1 MERDGEPAGE
11 HLASEISP
19 VRGSD
24 KIEAACGLLS
34 NSEGP
39 GPPLD
44 LKDFIKKASGGVW
57 GGRGRSSRGALLVAK
72 TQSVRTRSQLG
83 GRGGGHRKH
92 LQRVSAHERSP
103 SRPKPPRGETAP
115 RVFSR
120 HQQQDGKS
128 ISSSLA
134 KLLSVT
140 PPLEKALPA
149 ETLWVSSGVS
159 PARRF

>member
-1 MERDGEPAGE
+1 MERGGEPAGE

-83 GRGGGHRKH
+83 GRGGDIGNTCKGSQPTSARQAGPSHPGEKRRPGCSAGTSNKTGRASPHLLQNCFPLPPPPVRK
-92 LQRVSAHERSP
+92 SP
-103 SRPKPPRGETAP
+103 SR
-115 RVFSR
+115 
-120 HQQQDGKS
+120 
-128 ISSSLA
+128 
-134 KLLSVT
+134 
-140 PPLEKALPA
+140 
-149 ETLWVSSGVS
+149 
-159 PARRF
+159 